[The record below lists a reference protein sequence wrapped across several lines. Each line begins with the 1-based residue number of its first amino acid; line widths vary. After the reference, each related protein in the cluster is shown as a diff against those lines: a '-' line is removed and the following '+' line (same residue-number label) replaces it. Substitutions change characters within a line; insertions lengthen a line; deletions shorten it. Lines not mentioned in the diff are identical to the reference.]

1 MIVNKTHLNELKKL
15 VEKSAMHPL
24 KTSKDFEL
32 LHWQMQERQNS
43 TVGITTLKRL
53 WAYVEGYEETREST
67 LDVLCRFVGFPDW
80 HTFVADYCE
89 VEGAGTSRRIL
100 TSSLPSETLPVGK
113 LVVIEWNPK
122 RRLWLKHKGEGYFE
136 VVESTNAKLAIGD
149 TFHCTRFLL
158 NQPLYV
164 DNCRRGDEPPCMFA
178 MGLQGGLTRVEVLDE

>member
-53 WAYVEGYEETREST
+53 WGYVEGYEETREST

-122 RRLWLKHKGEGYFE
+122 RRLWLKNFYLCIQIRQHNIKHKIIIYN
-136 VVESTNAKLAIGD
+136 TLYKNK
-149 TFHCTRFLL
+149 
-158 NQPLYV
+158 PL
-164 DNCRRGDEPPCMFA
+164 
-178 MGLQGGLTRVEVLDE
+178 